1 MIAAELCARV
11 RDTRQLSMHVCGCE
25 VYMDELLDLGP
36 VAAGSGVAADFKFKR
51 FSTATLKRV
60 PVRGADE
67 VRAAVV
73 RKAYLSERHVVKRKT
88 HRSQTCSEID
98 MFARETIF

>member
-11 RDTRQLSMHVCGCE
+11 RDTQQLSMHVCGCE

-67 VRAAVV
+67 VRAAAV
-73 RKAYLSERHVVKRKT
+73 RQRRACQSD
-88 HRSQTCSEID
+88 S
-98 MFARETIF
+98 AREGVCKYFKYARLCF